1 MSQCASTELEVELKT
16 LESRN
21 ILKLRY
27 VSWIY
32 PETHMFNPYITKQ
45 QKINKNVYVNV
56 YINTVIIY
64 KKIKCFTGE
73 WSNNSY
79 NGILFTNKRK

>member
-1 MSQCASTELEVELKT
+1 MLQYASMELEAELKT

-32 PETHMFNPYITKQ
+32 PETHMFNP
-45 QKINKNVYVNV
+45 
-56 YINTVIIY
+56 
-64 KKIKCFTGE
+64 
-73 WSNNSY
+73 
-79 NGILFTNKRK
+79 